1 MPTLRPVS
9 GGPEI
14 RVDSPLVLIGRHPQC
29 DARLD
34 SDWVSLRHCVLTED
48 AGDVVVRDLVS
59 TNGTWVNG
67 RRVELGRLKPG
78 DEKSIAHIRYRL
90 EGAAE
95 YDATVPLFAERPEAC
110 PRQKGMGNG
119 AGSPEKP
126 GNPGPVA

>member
-1 MPTLRPVS
+1 
-9 GGPEI
+9 
-14 RVDSPLVLIGRHPQC
+14 LVLIGRHPQC

-34 SDWVSLRHCVLTED
+34 SDWVSLRHFVLTED

-78 DEKSIAHIRYRL
+78 DEISIAHIRYRL

-95 YDATVPLFAERPEAC
+95 YDATVPPFAERPEAC
-110 PRQKGMGNG
+110 PRQRGTGNG